1 MTSYEGAS
9 VALRRQADV
18 SEAALDV
25 VILHQVVDQFRQRLA
40 FRGRAACRSRDLTIE
55 ATGKRAPNSTLG
67 RNLCTLCAA
76 HEL

>member
-25 VILHQVVDQFRQRLA
+25 VVLHQVVDQFRQRLA
-40 FRGRAACRSRDLTIE
+40 FRGRAA
-55 ATGKRAPNSTLG
+55 
-67 RNLCTLCAA
+67 
-76 HEL
+76 